1 MIKVPSDQHC
11 AIEVDRFEGPDGPC
25 SRWRIAECDAGWN
38 VTCPDETSA
47 GTFNNLEDALQQ
59 SGACEFV
66 PGTALHIRTGPSI
79 CPFDL
84 LPALQEWLVDPVGEE
99 AEPADWWEHAD
110 LGWVQEHIWSSFASF
125 GFDPARI
132 VVINDL
138 VCGVCT
144 ARVGTETRSVRL
156 FILCEDIGLRLR
168 PIFLDLWATVT
179 PDNGYGS
186 AWYRI
191 GEIVPGLEATV
202 FDSGDIDPFVLL
214 NRLTNGPDSA
224 FYEGILLWMSG
235 YISMTPGLEKFD
247 LEVNGSTVTAVFPE
261 EGPYAEAKGWLG
273 PTVLRSK
280 PLEDS

>member
-1 MIKVPSDQHC
+1 MIKVPSIKSPSDQHG
-11 AIEVDRFEGPDGPC
+11 AIEVNRFEGPDGLC
-25 SRWRIAECDAGWN
+25 SRWRIAECDAEWN
-38 VTCPDETSA
+38 VACPDETSA
-47 GTFNNLEDALQQ
+47 GTFKKLGDALQQ
-59 SGACEFV
+59 SGACASV
-66 PGTALHIRTGPSI
+66 PGTAHQTGT
-79 CPFDL
+79 
-84 LPALQEWLVDPVGEE
+84 
-99 AEPADWWEHAD
+99 
-110 LGWVQEHIWSSFASF
+110 GWVCPLDFLQALEEHIWSSFASF

-144 ARVGTETRSVRL
+144 ARIGAETRSVRL

-186 AWYRI
+186 AWHGI

-202 FDSGDIDPFVLL
+202 FDSGDIDPIVLL
-214 NRLTNGPDSA
+214 NGLTNGPDSA

-235 YISMTPGLEKFD
+235 YISMTPRLEKFD
-247 LEVNGSTVTAVFPE
+247 LEVDGSTVTAVFPE